1 MHKWN
6 GVGNFLSIIESLAL
20 SLKTH
25 FPFITREAV
34 SQVRKLF
41 SFLSLKPHV
50 SFFFNSFVVNSV
62 ESETMVLCINL
73 LDRKYLRL

>member
-1 MHKWN
+1 
-6 GVGNFLSIIESLAL
+6 
-20 SLKTH
+20 LK
-25 FPFITREAV
+25 
-34 SQVRKLF
+34 S
-41 SFLSLKPHV
+41 HV